1 MGLFYFEPYIPSTLD
16 PTEVAKTLAIAGHAI
31 VRFNYNIVCNGSN
44 SHQFSLSLD
53 LDKEQLGIDL
63 LNLEPVEE
71 REGGV
76 CESPVHHLPQLR
88 EEGNYSVGQ
97 KRQPW
102 EICTHALTQ
111 C

>member
-1 MGLFYFEPYIPSTLD
+1 MSAKVSSFYFKAYIPSILD
-16 PTEVAKTLAIAGHAI
+16 PTKVAKTLAGHAR

-63 LNLEPVEE
+63 LHLEPVEE

-76 CESPVHHLPQLR
+76 CEPPVHHLP
-88 EEGNYSVGQ
+88 
-97 KRQPW
+97 
-102 EICTHALTQ
+102 
-111 C
+111 